1 MKFLLLLAM
10 FFMAAPLHAQAASS
24 AGAANPPGPDSAS
37 IAAVVNGEVITN
49 QDVLDRARLFAVST
63 GLNPSPDL
71 LSRLAPQVTSQLID
85 QTLQLQEINRRKVV
99 VSQSDLEGAVA
110 HIEQSNG
117 LPAGGLRAKLTADGI
132 PFSTLLSQLRIQLGW
147 QTVLHQVLGPGLTP
161 TPGDVH
167 AETAALKASLGSPQY
182 HLSEIFLAVTT
193 PSEDATA
200 RTFANTVITQLRAGA
215 PFPVV
220 AAQFSQSDTALQG
233 GDLGFVQ
240 LNELDP
246 AVAATVSAMPPGAI
260 SNPIR
265 VPGGYDIVQ
274 LVAVHKV
281 GTDLQTIL
289 NIRQAFAP
297 FPTPI
302 TNGAIGPAQG
312 AVIEHLIASAHE
324 AHSCDDIAALNATF
338 GNKHQSDPGQVNL
351 ATVTPAAFQQVLANL
366 PLNQPSKPLVAVD
379 GVTVVMVCSRNTQAQ
394 ALPSRDDIAQLIVEH
409 RVDLESKQLLEDLRH
424 QSIITD

>member
-1 MKFLLLLAM
+1 MKFLLLLVAL
-10 FFMAAPLHAQAASS
+10 FMAGPLYAQTTAADGSPLP
-24 AGAANPPGPDSAS
+24 APDSAS
-37 IAAVVNGEVITN
+37 IAAVVNGQVITN

-63 GLNPSPDL
+63 GLKPTPEL

-117 LPAGGLRAKLTADGI
+117 LPAGGLRAKLEADGI
-132 PFSTLLSQLRIQLGW
+132 PVSTLLAQLRIQLGW

-161 TPGDVH
+161 TPGDVR
-167 AETAALKASLGSPQY
+167 AESAALKASLGSTQY

-193 PSEDATA
+193 PAEDATA
-200 RTFANTVITQLRAGA
+200 RAFANTVITQLRAGA

-220 AAQFSQSDTALQG
+220 AAQFSQSDTALAG

-246 AVAATVSAMPPGAI
+246 AVAATVSAMPTGAI

-274 LVAVHKV
+274 LLAVHKV
-281 GTDLQTIL
+281 GTDLQTVL
-289 NIRQAFAP
+289 NIRQVFAP

-302 TNGAIGPAQG
+302 TNGAIAPAQG
-312 AVIEHLIASAHE
+312 AVIEKLIAATRGIT
-324 AHSCDDIAALNATF
+324 SCDAMSALNTSL
-338 GNKHQSDPGQVNL
+338 GNVHQADPGQVNL
-351 ATVTPAAFQQVLANL
+351 ATVTPPAFQQLLASL
-366 PLNQPSKPLVAVD
+366 PLNQPSKPLVAID
-379 GVTVVMVCSRNTQAQ
+379 GVTVVMVCSRATQAQ